1 MSTYAWPQA
10 AGWYP
15 NRFEMRIVPNVLT
28 FTSQYNKSQQV
39 IDMLGERWRVIMDL
53 PDDTSKVLGAAL
65 EAFFDRLKGPLNYIS
80 IGHQVR
86 RVPQGTMR
94 DGTAA
99 AGWLNATPAAAT
111 WANSTP
117 ATATWSGGAPALRFA
132 VAQLANIATI
142 QTTAN
147 ASLKAGDH
155 VGLGAGGP
163 LVRAMADATADA
175 SGLLVFEFSPRARA
189 AIPAYTAVVWNYPT
203 ATFRLVSD
211 GVPVSWRPGAF
222 SGSSFELIEVI

>member
-39 IDMLGERWRVIMDL
+39 IDLLGERWRIIMDL
-53 PDDTSKVLGAAL
+53 PDDNSSLLGGAR

-94 DGTAA
+94 DGAA
-99 AGWLNATPAAAT
+99 VGTWTNNVGATGTWTNNVGAT
-111 WANSTP
+111 G
-117 ATATWSGGAPALRFA
+117 TWTGGPPALRSA
-132 VAQLANIATI
+132 LAQLANIATI
-142 QTTAN
+142 QTVPY

-155 VGLGAGGP
+155 VGLGAGGQ
-163 LVRAMADATADA
+163 LVRAMADAVAGSD
-175 SGLLVFEFSPRARA
+175 GLLVFDFSPRARA
-189 AIPAYTAVVWNYPT
+189 AVPAYTAVVWNYPT

-222 SGSSFELIEVI
+222 SGSSLELIEVI